1 MSPRIWEKS
10 APSAVDRG
18 YAWTVAL
25 LSMLLMSFAVGS
37 TYGVVVGLK
46 TIAAEFAVPRWVP
59 SAGFSLVMLGMGIG
73 GIAMGR
79 WSDRVGM
86 LKPALL
92 GSFGVGLGALAA
104 GFSEG
109 PVSLLLV
116 HAVLLGLLGNGVMFS
131 PLVANVTHWFQRYR
145 GVAVAIVISGQS
157 VGGVIWPPL
166 FRYVMENYGWRQ
178 SYFLFGLLALA
189 AMLPMCLIFRR
200 PPPLAEVAATA
211 PAGGEEGRVLGFK
224 PNLVLGLLSLAI
236 IGCCVAMAMPMVHV
250 VAHASDLGHP
260 TARAAEMLAVLLACG
275 TASRIGFGA
284 LCDRIGSLRTL
295 FISASLQAITLTL
308 FTMAESLG
316 ALYLVAALFGL
327 SFGGIVPTYTMIIR
341 DLYPAGE
348 SGWRLGVI
356 YLFGT
361 IGMALGGWLGG
372 LIFDLTASYQIAF
385 TVGIAFNILNL
396 AIVGTLLVRFNRQT
410 PALQPA

>member
-1 MSPRIWEKS
+1 MSERTAE
-10 APSAVDRG
+10 AAVDRG
-18 YAWTVAL
+18 YAWAVAVVSL
-25 LSMLLMSFAVGS
+25 LLMSFAVGGM
-37 TYGVVVGLK
+37 YGVVVGLK

-86 LKPALL
+86 LKPALV
-92 GSFGVGLGALAA
+92 GSFGIGLGALAA
-104 GFSEG
+104 GFSQG
-109 PVSLLLV
+109 PVSLLLA
-116 HAVLLGLLGNGVMFS
+116 HALLLGLMGNGAMFS

-157 VGGVIWPPL
+157 VGGVVWPPL
-166 FRYVMENYGWRQ
+166 FRYVMENFGWRQ
-178 SYFLFGLLALA
+178 SYLLFGLLALA
-189 AMLPMCLIFRR
+189 AMLPMCLVFRR
-200 PPPLAEVAATA
+200 PPPLAEVAAEGS
-211 PAGGEEGRVLGFK
+211 AGGHEGRALGLA
-224 PNLVLGLLSLAI
+224 PNLVLGLLGLAI

-260 TARAAEMLAVLLACG
+260 TARAAEVLALLLACG
-275 TASRIGFGA
+275 TVSRLGFGA
-284 LCDRIGSLRTL
+284 LCDHIGSLRTL
-295 FISASLQAITLTL
+295 FISACLQAIMLTL
-308 FTMAESLG
+308 FTMVDSLG

-327 SFGGIVPTYTMIIR
+327 SFGGIVPTYTLVVR

-348 SGWRLGVI
+348 TAWRLGVI

-372 LIFDLTASYQIAF
+372 LIFDLTESYQIAF
-385 TVGIAFNILNL
+385 IVGVAFNILNL
-396 AIVGTLLVRFNRQT
+396 LIVGSLLVRFNRQT
-410 PALQPA
+410 LAPQLA

>member
-1 MSPRIWEKS
+1 MSERTAE
-10 APSAVDRG
+10 AAVDRG
-18 YAWTVAL
+18 YAWAVAVVSL
-25 LSMLLMSFAVGS
+25 LLMSFAVGGM
-37 TYGVVVGLK
+37 YGVVVGLK

-86 LKPALL
+86 LKPALV
-92 GSFGVGLGALAA
+92 GSFGIGLGALAA
-104 GFSEG
+104 GFSQG
-109 PVSLLLV
+109 PVSLLLA
-116 HAVLLGLLGNGVMFS
+116 HALLLGLMGNGAMFS

-157 VGGVIWPPL
+157 VGGVVWPPL
-166 FRYVMENYGWRQ
+166 FRYVMENFGWRQ
-178 SYFLFGLLALA
+178 SYLLFGLLALA
-189 AMLPMCLIFRR
+189 AMLPMCLVFRR
-200 PPPLAEVAATA
+200 PPPLAEVAAEGS
-211 PAGGEEGRVLGFK
+211 AGGHEARALGLA
-224 PNLVLGLLSLAI
+224 PNLVLGLLGLAI

-260 TARAAEMLAVLLACG
+260 TARAAEVLALLLACG
-275 TASRIGFGA
+275 TVSRLGFGA
-284 LCDRIGSLRTL
+284 LCDHIGSLRTL
-295 FISASLQAITLTL
+295 FISACLQAIMLTL
-308 FTMAESLG
+308 FTMVDSLG

-327 SFGGIVPTYTMIIR
+327 SFGGIVPTYTLVIR

-348 SGWRLGVI
+348 TAWRLGVI

-372 LIFDLTASYQIAF
+372 LIFDLTESYQIAF
-385 TVGIAFNILNL
+385 IVGVAFNILNL
-396 AIVGTLLVRFNRQT
+396 LIVGSLLVRFNRQT
-410 PALQPA
+410 LAPQLA